1 MFERSFCQSDVVLG
15 CAVCSHLCVVNYTG
29 GQAFVVKRALV
40 FVTAIAL
47 YLVICVG
54 VIVGISYFLVV
65 FVDDRFHVVHT
76 AVANFD
82 VILVEKAVVFVL
94 FREVLRNKIEKCSA
108 DVSLDVFT
116 ERRVVPDDISL
127 SFAPRSCRL
136 FVFVVGQCFRICV
149 FVGGVIGNSSV
160 DGCWYL
166 FYDVGRVVGLCVD
179 VLWMVVWLS
188 VRAVG
193 TVCEVEGDVQVVTI
207 FMFVCIVML
216 GP

>member
-29 GQAFVVKRALV
+29 GLAFVVKRALV

-47 YLVICVG
+47 YLVICIG
-54 VIVGISYFLVV
+54 VIVGISYFV

-82 VILVEKAVVFVL
+82 VILVEKAVIFVL

-127 SFAPRSCRL
+127 SVASRSCRL
-136 FVFVVGQCFRICV
+136 FVFVVGQCFRIAAG
-149 FVGGVIGNSSV
+149 FQS
-160 DGCWYL
+160 
-166 FYDVGRVVGLCVD
+166 
-179 VLWMVVWLS
+179 
-188 VRAVG
+188 
-193 TVCEVEGDVQVVTI
+193 
-207 FMFVCIVML
+207 
-216 GP
+216 

>member
-15 CAVCSHLCVVNYTG
+15 CAVCSHLCIVNYTG

-40 FVTAIAL
+40 FAL

-76 AVANFD
+76 ALANFD

-116 ERRVVPDDISL
+116 ERRVVTDDISL
-127 SFAPRSCRL
+127 SVAPRSCRL
-136 FVFVVGQCFRICV
+136 FVFVVAQCFRITAD
-149 FVGGVIGNSSV
+149 FQS
-160 DGCWYL
+160 
-166 FYDVGRVVGLCVD
+166 
-179 VLWMVVWLS
+179 
-188 VRAVG
+188 
-193 TVCEVEGDVQVVTI
+193 
-207 FMFVCIVML
+207 
-216 GP
+216 

>member
-82 VILVEKAVVFVL
+82 VILVEKAVKI
-94 FREVLRNKIEKCSA
+94 RLRNKIEKCSA

-127 SFAPRSCRL
+127 SVASRSCRL
-136 FVFVVGQCFRICV
+136 FVFVVGQCFRIAAG
-149 FVGGVIGNSSV
+149 FQS
-160 DGCWYL
+160 
-166 FYDVGRVVGLCVD
+166 
-179 VLWMVVWLS
+179 
-188 VRAVG
+188 
-193 TVCEVEGDVQVVTI
+193 
-207 FMFVCIVML
+207 
-216 GP
+216 